1 MVSAWRHLFHG
12 VIPVAVDGLP
22 LAVLA
27 PEDQGRSDHQL
38 CRLRAALE
46 LPPPTLDEDPI
57 RHVAAHRQEGGLAR
71 DLAPTRHELRSH
83 PLPAL
88 ADFGPA
94 ALDPSPE
101 PALAYLIG
109 VRAQRLHGVGVPVG
123 YGAERPAE
131 PIQERPQGIHGIR
144 SLLHYEVLLSSCSP
158 PERLCE
164 NHPRDSSTTF
174 SIVKLYR
181 SVVTLHPVTREVKS
195 PAQKTPLRREQA
207 ALTRARIIE
216 GATAVFEAR
225 GYEGARI
232 EDIASEARVAV
243 PTVYKVFAN
252 KRNLLKASVEAAIRG
267 GEAGEVERQAWFR
280 EQLEEPTAEG
290 QLRLIARNARRMY
303 DRAGQLLEVVR
314 AAAASDTDIEA
325 LWRGINDERLGR
337 ARTSASRLAS
347 KAKLRTTVGE
357 AARTLWVLSV
367 PELYV
372 LQIHTGGLNP
382 DDYERW
388 LGDLLVAALLGD

>member
-1 MVSAWRHLFHG
+1 M
-12 VIPVAVDGLP
+12 
-22 LAVLA
+22 
-27 PEDQGRSDHQL
+27 
-38 CRLRAALE
+38 
-46 LPPPTLDEDPI
+46 
-57 RHVAAHRQEGGLAR
+57 
-71 DLAPTRHELRSH
+71 
-83 PLPAL
+83 
-88 ADFGPA
+88 
-94 ALDPSPE
+94 
-101 PALAYLIG
+101 
-109 VRAQRLHGVGVPVG
+109 
-123 YGAERPAE
+123 
-131 PIQERPQGIHGIR
+131 
-144 SLLHYEVLLSSCSP
+144 
-158 PERLCE
+158 
-164 NHPRDSSTTF
+164 
-174 SIVKLYR
+174 
-181 SVVTLHPVTREVKS
+181 VTLHPVTREVNSQARKS
-195 PAQKTPLRREQA
+195 PLRREQT
-207 ALTRARIIE
+207 ALTRTRIIK

-232 EDIASEARVAV
+232 EDIASEAGVAV

-267 GEAGEVERQAWFR
+267 GEAGEVQRPAWFR

-325 LWRGINDERLGR
+325 LWRSINDDRLGR
-337 ARTSASRLAS
+337 ARTSANRLAS

-357 AARTLWVLSV
+357 TARTLWVLSV